1 MSIVKDLFEKLNY
14 VSERKERDNVV
25 SNEFKNVVVD
35 ALLLT
40 TKAVEKGVMTAQSA
54 IESAELVPVN
64 IRAFAN
70 EHTQGFVD
78 ILKEFRTKISK
89 YKLYETIDNEY
100 QPDIRG
106 KVKGIAA

>member
-40 TKAVEKGVMTAQSA
+40 TKAVEKGIIKAQDA
-54 IESAELVPVN
+54 IEIAEFVPVN

-78 ILKEFRTKISK
+78 ILKEFRNKISA

-100 QPDIRG
+100 KPNVGG
-106 KVKGIAA
+106 KVKGMAA